1 LEWLRSDAY
10 IDFFSSLDHDGGF
23 FYERWGDAPVHS
35 IAAGLLLKKEDIHFF
50 NEIAYYH
57 VPFTH
62 CPTGEQTRLDLKCH
76 CNPSDNFDW
85 KGYSCKLSLLL
96 SLIEQVANLAGTSR
110 YFHINNIPKP
120 EGYEKEAN

>member
-1 LEWLRSDAY
+1 
-10 IDFFSSLDHDGGF
+10 
-23 FYERWGDAPVHS
+23 VHS
-35 IAAGLLLKKEDIHFF
+35 IAAGLLLKKEEIHFF

-85 KGYSCKLSLLL
+85 KGYSCMFRSSFASFFSKTNS
-96 SLIEQVANLAGTSR
+96 VPGTSR
-110 YFHINNIPKP
+110 YFHINDIPKP
-120 EGYEKEAN
+120 EGYEKETK